1 MDTLAGVLS
10 GLWPGAAAGGRAIPA
25 TTSSHI
31 DEVLWGNADKCE
43 RLRSMFKAHAARVKG
58 AGRTLRG
65 CGFKTQLCNVKACVP
80 FQALMY
86 KGVSKVYV
94 GR

>member
-10 GLWPGAAAGGRAIPA
+10 GLWPSAAAGGRSIPA
-25 TTSSHI
+25 ATSAAI

-58 AGRTLRG
+58 AGLTLG
-65 CGFKTQLCNVKACVP
+65 GWS
-80 FQALMY
+80 FQT
-86 KGVSKVYV
+86 
-94 GR
+94 